1 MTSLNPSDYSSG
13 MSADRDFAAVAAKL
27 EQAGAQFRA
36 AMLLGAVGR
45 FVAFFAPLVVAV
57 VLVAGLVSL
66 PSVVLWLLIVAVPA
80 AAVWG
85 YLRWLHPCIF
95 MRPGY
100 GQIARW
106 VEAENARQLT
116 KPSGQNSASAAAP
129 LENKLINAVLLSDE
143 LATASQQPAK
153 GDLRPVLIPKIIGQ
167 IASDLSDENLSRYAP
182 WKQQGRAWLWA
193 AASLLICVIIIGG
206 LHGQLARGLSVL
218 SSPGAFVPRQ
228 GTAEILNV
236 TPGDATLLAGQP
248 VDFTVR
254 VKTPHQRLVSTYLD
268 ILFRDGHHQ
277 RFTMHLFGRN
287 NANYAYQMASAAQ
300 GFAYVISAGG
310 TQSQRYQVNVLPKIS
325 LASLQVAVQAPRY
338 TRPTTATQLIT
349 IAGGKKVLTTASPAV
364 PEGSRVAWHLTL
376 ANPLQNDTI
385 ALQLSSTRTI
395 TLHTSDGVHF
405 QSRPVA
411 VLKSLRYRFLIS
423 DGSGN
428 VLQTFPDAGRGHFYL
443 TCTIDQPPEVHVLV
457 PHQNVIETPGSH
469 LPLKVRATDDH
480 GLTAV
485 TLQLALAAHRF
496 HTIRRWPIGLAENG
510 RPATTVTIPLV
521 LSLPAK
527 TYPAGQTLRYRFTAT
542 DNRQINAS
550 DPPLG
555 PQTTDGRIFKITM
568 ARQVAPSPKKIHA
581 WRRLIG
587 IIQGMIQHQQ
597 ALIVRANTMFSDT
610 QLLQIT
616 GEAAQVTTGQIALR
630 SSMQQTVRTFPFTT
644 SMRTIKAG
652 LQILSTGD
660 AALAI
665 TRASELTRVAAMA
678 AASPLEHT
686 LHRYQLSTLNALKAL
701 LNLAK
706 AKLAD
711 LKSRISHQGSNFQDQ
726 GRQQWKQLALELK
739 KFEKQQ
745 RDVISTSERLAQKPV
760 SQYDAKDKS
769 ELLRAQALADKWSK
783 FLNQKLINMSN
794 LTEQDQAN
802 AALKDDLAEMNV
814 QLAME
819 KAALQIKAIKIATP
833 LEQEGLEDAKKLT
846 SNIEQWLMQKPDTYK
861 WEMEEPVAQNDV
873 PDPPLPAELH
883 DMIGKVLE
891 HEEDMTSD
899 MESLGSKWNDSINK
913 GNGWG
918 AMDGPISDMSA
929 QGVTGN
935 EMPKNDEIQGRSGSG
950 REGRASGE
958 MVGATATDKGGRR
971 TPTRLTQ
978 DPFASGKI
986 QDSSK
991 QPPGGATG
999 GGKKAGYSGE
1009 GLEGPAPLGMQKNLK
1024 RLAGTQAQLLNQT
1037 ERLRLEMHAD
1047 NFNDFK
1053 LIEAAV
1059 LMQDAKKALN
1069 AYQYHTALI
1078 EQKMAVQDLAT
1089 AKLLAAAQ
1097 AHVAIDNMGP
1107 VGKKLHHLS
1116 DAAASELPKG
1126 YQNPVKAYF
1135 ARISQ
1140 AGQ

>member
-1 MTSLNPSDYSSG
+1 MTSLNPSDFSS
-13 MSADRDFAAVAAKL
+13 ATPAEHDFAAVATKL

-36 AMLLGAVGR
+36 AMLMGAFGR
-45 FVAFFAPLVVAV
+45 FIAFLAPLIVAV
-57 VLVAGLVSL
+57 VLLAGLIPL
-66 PSVVLWLLIVAVPA
+66 PTAVLWLLIAAIPVAA
-80 AAVWG
+80 IWG
-85 YLRWLHPCIF
+85 YWHWLHPSIF

-106 VEAENARQLT
+106 VEAENARRQ
-116 KPSGQNSASAAAP
+116 AAPHTDAATRP

-143 LATASQQPAK
+143 LAATSRQRAD
-153 GDLRPVLIPKIIGQ
+153 GDLRPVLIPRIIRE
-167 IASDLSDENLSRYAP
+167 IASDLSTENLSRYAP
-182 WKQQGRAWLWA
+182 WKEQGKAWLWA
-193 AASLLICVIIIGG
+193 AGSLLLCLIVIGG
-206 LHGQLARGLSVL
+206 FHGQLARGLSVL
-218 SSPGAFVPRQ
+218 SAPGRFVPRQ
-228 GTAEILNV
+228 GAAEILNV
-236 TPGDATLLAGQP
+236 TPGNATLLAGQP

-254 VKTPHQRLVSTYLD
+254 VKTPHEELVPTHLD
-268 ILFRDGHHQ
+268 IFYADGHHQ
-277 RFTMHLFGRN
+277 RLSMHVFGRN
-287 NANYAYQMASAAQ
+287 NANYAYELASAAQ
-300 GFAYVISAGG
+300 GFAYVISSGG
-310 TQSQRYQVNVLPKIS
+310 TQSRRYHVNVLPAIS
-325 LASLQVAVQAPRY
+325 LASLRAAVRIPGYISGKA
-338 TRPTTATQLIT
+338 AKESLLIV
-349 IAGGKKVLTTASPAV
+349 GGKKTLANHTPAV

-385 ALQLSSTRTI
+385 AMQLSSTRT
-395 TLHTSDGVHF
+395 LQLQSDDGRHF
-405 QSRPVA
+405 RTQPVP

-428 VLQTFPDAGRGHFYL
+428 VLQAFPDAGKGHFYL
-443 TCTIDQPPEVHVLV
+443 ACTADQPPSVHVLV
-457 PHQNVIETPGSH
+457 PHQNVVQAPGSK
-469 LPLKVRATDDH
+469 LPLKVRATDDY

-485 TLQLALAAHRF
+485 SLQLARSTHRF

-510 RPATTVTIPLV
+510 RPATTVTIPMLLP
-521 LSLPAK
+521 LSAK
-527 TYPAGQTLRYRFTAT
+527 TYPVGQTLRYRFTAT
-542 DNRQINAS
+542 DNRHIGAA

-555 PQTTDGRIFKITM
+555 PQTTDGRIFKIII
-568 ARQVAPSPKKIHA
+568 AQQAAPSKRKVHA
-581 WRRLIG
+581 WRELIRL
-587 IIQGMIQHQQ
+587 IQGMIQHQQ
-597 ALIVRANTMFSDT
+597 ALIVRANSLFSDT
-610 QLLQIT
+610 RLEQIT
-616 GEAAQVTTGQIALR
+616 GEAAQVATGQIGLR
-630 SSMQQTVRTFPFTT
+630 GSMVHTVDTFPFAH

-652 LQILSTGD
+652 LQLLSTGD

-665 TRASELTRVAAMA
+665 TRANELTHIAALA
-678 AASPLEHT
+678 TAGSLEHT
-686 LHRYQLSTLNALKAL
+686 LHRHQLRTLKALEAL

-706 AKLAD
+706 AKLSD
-711 LKSRISHQGSNFQDQ
+711 LQSRISHQGSNFQDQ

-745 RDVISTSERLAQKPV
+745 RDVISTSERLAQKPI

-769 ELLRAQALADKWSK
+769 ALLHAQALADKWSK
-783 FLNQKLINMSN
+783 FLNQKLVNMSN

-819 KAALQIKAIKIATP
+819 KAALQVKAIKIATP

-861 WEMEEPVAQNDV
+861 WEMEEPVTQNDV
-873 PDPPLPAELH
+873 PDPPLPSELH
-883 DMIGKVLE
+883 DMIGKLLE

-918 AMDGPISDMSA
+918 AIDGPISDMSA

-971 TPTRLTQ
+971 TPTRLTH
-978 DPFASGKI
+978 DAFASGKI

-1009 GLEGPAPLGMQKNLK
+1009 GLEGPAPIGMQKNLK

-1047 NFNDFK
+1047 NFHDFK

-1078 EQKMAVQDLAT
+1078 DQKMAVQDLAT

-1097 AHVAIDNMGP
+1097 AHVAIDNTGP

-1116 DAAASELPKG
+1116 DSAGSELPKG
-1126 YQNPVKAYF
+1126 FQNPVKAYF

-1140 AGQ
+1140 SGR